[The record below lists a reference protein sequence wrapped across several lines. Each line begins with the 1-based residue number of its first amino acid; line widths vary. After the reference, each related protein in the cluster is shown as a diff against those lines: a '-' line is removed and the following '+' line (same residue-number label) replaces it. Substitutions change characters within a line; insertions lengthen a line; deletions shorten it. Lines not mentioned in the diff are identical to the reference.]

1 MIRSLT
7 PIDVLRY
14 VYNETS
20 DKEDKKM
27 QEALVTNESLSDEF
41 VELSKAKAL
50 LDKCSYSASDK
61 TLQNILNYSK
71 SQMKESAQ

>member
-1 MIRSLT
+1 MTRNLT

-20 DKEDKKM
+20 EIEDKKM
-27 QEALVTNESLSDEF
+27 QEELLTNEALSDEF
-41 VELSKAKAL
+41 ICMSEAKTL
-50 LDKCSYSASDK
+50 LNKCNYSASNQ

-71 SQMKESAQ
+71 SQLKESAQ